1 MLAEQ
6 WTIRK
11 AQIDDVDYFLE
22 SYNLIYGLKYD
33 KNAFTEL
40 FKKKLKSHSSLICVA
55 VNTLGHAI
63 GCIVCEKQE
72 SFQLLKPVLQI
83 KEFFISPKYRKLHL
97 ADELY
102 VFVENLALKSGIS
115 KIEVMCNLTA
125 TTTQYFYLKKKFI
138 LDRKTYVKAI

>member
-22 SYNLIYGLKYD
+22 SYNLIYGLKND

-40 FKKKLKSHSSLICVA
+40 YKKKLKSQSSLLCVA
-55 VNTLGHAI
+55 LNTLGNPI

-72 SFQLLKPVLQI
+72 SFQILKPVLQI
-83 KEFFISPKYRKLHL
+83 KEFYISPKYRKLHL
-97 ADELY
+97 ADDLY
-102 VFVENLALKSGIS
+102 IFIENLALKSGIT

-125 TTTQYFYLKKKFI
+125 TTTQYFYLRKKFV

>member
-11 AQIDDVDYFLE
+11 AMIDDLDYFLE
-22 SYNLIYGLKYD
+22 SYNHIYGIQYNKE
-33 KNAFTEL
+33 AFLEL
-40 FKKKLKSHSSLICVA
+40 FKKKLKSQASLLCVA

-72 SFQLLKPVLQI
+72 SFQFLKPVLQI

-102 VFVENLALKSGIS
+102 SFVENIALKSGIT

-125 TTTQYFYLKKKFI
+125 TTTQYFYLKKKFT